1 MIAVMGKKRD
11 IQQIETIAKEFK
23 MTQEERRDF
32 GDFLE
37 IEIIKG
43 QGGTKND
50 RVDFTYEELRQKAR
64 EFLGLS

>member
-1 MIAVMGKKRD
+1 MIAIMGKKRD
-11 IQQIETIAKEFK
+11 IQQIEAIAKEFE

-37 IEIIKG
+37 IEKIKG

-64 EFLGLS
+64 EFLSLS

>member
-37 IEIIKG
+37 IEKIKG
-43 QGGTKND
+43 PGGTKND
-50 RVDFTYEELRQKAR
+50 RVDFTYEELRQKVR